1 MNYNQIGQ
9 VLMVVAVNVLLSPF
23 SYIEIEMKN
32 KTFLGMALLFLV
44 KRMRQVGFSLFSSQR
59 RSSKVFR
66 CCSCCCFFLFSQ
78 SIVRNAF

>member
-23 SYIEIEMKN
+23 SYIQIEKKN

-44 KRMRQVGFSLFSSQR
+44 KRMLQVGFSLFSS
-59 RSSKVFR
+59 
-66 CCSCCCFFLFSQ
+66 
-78 SIVRNAF
+78 

>member
-23 SYIEIEMKN
+23 SYIQIEKKN

-44 KRMRQVGFSLFSSQR
+44 KRMLQVGFSLFSVLR
-59 RSSKVFR
+59 EVF
-66 CCSCCCFFLFSQ
+66 
-78 SIVRNAF
+78 